1 MSKSLFILML
11 SILGFMGCTAQN
23 GSSIDSKEAYG
34 LIKKADTNIAILD
47 VRTAKEFADGHVAG
61 AVNIDVNQTDF
72 AQKIDEL
79 DRSETYIVYCRS
91 GRRSSKAVGIMAAKG
106 FKNLYNVSD
115 GFVGWNKN
123 GLPFVK

>member
-34 LIKKADTNIAILD
+34 LIKVDSNIAILD

-61 AVNIDVNQTDF
+61 AVNIDVNQADF
-72 AQKIDEL
+72 AQKIDQL
-79 DRSETYIVYCRS
+79 DRSKTYIVYCRS
-91 GRRSSKAVGIMAAKG
+91 GRRSSKAVSIMASKG
-106 FKNLYNVSD
+106 FRNLYNVSD
-115 GFVGWNKN
+115 GFLGWNKN

>member
-23 GSSIDSKEAYG
+23 GSSIDSKDAYG
-34 LIKKADTNIAILD
+34 LIKADSNIAILD

-61 AVNIDVNQTDF
+61 AVNIDVNQADF

-79 DRSETYIVYCRS
+79 DRSKTYIVYCRS
-91 GRRSSKAVGIMAAKG
+91 GRRSSKAVGIMATKG

-123 GLPFVK
+123 GLPFEK

>member
-34 LIKKADTNIAILD
+34 LIKADANIAILD
-47 VRTAKEFADGHVAG
+47 VRTAKEFADGHVAE

-79 DRSETYIVYCRS
+79 DRSKTYIVYCRS
-91 GRRSSKAVGIMAAKG
+91 GRRSSRAVGIMATKG

-115 GFVGWNKN
+115 GFLGWNKN
-123 GLPFVK
+123 GLPFEKQ

>member
-11 SILGFMGCTAQN
+11 SILGFIGCTAQN
-23 GSSIDSKEAYG
+23 GSSIDSKEAYR
-34 LIKKADTNIAILD
+34 LIKADANIAILD

-61 AVNIDVNQTDF
+61 AVNIDVNQADF
-72 AQKIDEL
+72 AQKIDQL
-79 DRSETYIVYCRS
+79 DRSKTYIVYCRS
-91 GRRSSKAVGIMAAKG
+91 GRRSRKAVGIMAAKG

-123 GLPFVK
+123 GLPFEK

>member
-34 LIKKADTNIAILD
+34 LIKADSNIAILD
-47 VRTAKEFADGHVAG
+47 VRTAKEFADGHVAE
-61 AVNIDVNQTDF
+61 AVNIDVNQADF
-72 AQKIDEL
+72 AQKIDQL
-79 DRSETYIVYCRS
+79 DRSKTYIVYCRS
-91 GRRSSKAVGIMAAKG
+91 GRRSRKAVGIMAAKG

-115 GFVGWNKN
+115 GFLGWNKN

>member
-11 SILGFMGCTAQN
+11 SILGFMDCTAQN

-34 LIKKADTNIAILD
+34 LIKADSNIAILD

-72 AQKIDEL
+72 AQKIDQL
-79 DRSETYIVYCRS
+79 DRSKTYIVYCRS

-123 GLPFVK
+123 GLPFEK

>member
-11 SILGFMGCTAQN
+11 SILGFMSCTAQN

-34 LIKKADTNIAILD
+34 LIKAASNIAILD

-61 AVNIDVNQTDF
+61 AVNIDVNQADF
-72 AQKIDEL
+72 AQKIDQL
-79 DRSETYIVYCRS
+79 DRSKTYIVYCRS
-91 GRRSSKAVGIMAAKG
+91 GRRSSKAVGIMATKG

-115 GFVGWNKN
+115 GFLGWNKN
-123 GLPFVK
+123 GLPFEK

>member
-11 SILGFMGCTAQN
+11 SILGFIGCNAQR

-34 LIKKADTNIAILD
+34 LIKADSNIAILD

-61 AVNIDVNQTDF
+61 AVNIDVNQADF
-72 AQKIDEL
+72 APKIDQL
-79 DRSETYIVYCRS
+79 DRSKTYIVYCRS
-91 GRRSSKAVGIMAAKG
+91 GRRSSKAVGIMATKG

-115 GFVGWNKN
+115 GFLGWNKN
-123 GLPFVK
+123 GLPFEK

>member
-34 LIKKADTNIAILD
+34 LIKADSNIAILD
-47 VRTAKEFADGHVAG
+47 VRTAKEFADGHVAE
-61 AVNIDVNQTDF
+61 AVNIDVNQADF
-72 AQKIDEL
+72 AQKIDQL
-79 DRSETYIVYCRS
+79 DRSKTYIVYCRS
-91 GRRSSKAVGIMAAKG
+91 GRRSSKAVGIMATKG

-123 GLPFVK
+123 GLPFEK

>member
-34 LIKKADTNIAILD
+34 LIKADSNIAILD
-47 VRTAKEFADGHVAG
+47 VRTAKEFADGHVAE
-61 AVNIDVNQTDF
+61 AVNIDVNQADF
-72 AQKIDEL
+72 AQKIDQL
-79 DRSETYIVYCRS
+79 DRSKTYIIYCRS
-91 GRRSSKAVGIMAAKG
+91 GRRSRKAVGIMAAKG

>member
-23 GSSIDSKEAYG
+23 GSSIDSKEAYR
-34 LIKKADTNIAILD
+34 LIKADSNIAILD

-61 AVNIDVNQTDF
+61 AVNIDVNQADF

-79 DRSETYIVYCRS
+79 DRSKTYIVYCRS

-115 GFVGWNKN
+115 GFVGWSKN
-123 GLPFVK
+123 GLPFEK

>member
-34 LIKKADTNIAILD
+34 LIKADTNIAILD

-72 AQKIDEL
+72 AQKIDQL
-79 DRSETYIVYCRS
+79 DRSKTYIVYCRS

-115 GFVGWNKN
+115 GFVGWSKN
-123 GLPFVK
+123 GLPFEK

>member
-23 GSSIDSKEAYG
+23 GSSIDSKEAYR
-34 LIKKADTNIAILD
+34 LIKADANIAILD

-61 AVNIDVNQTDF
+61 AVNIDVNQADF
-72 AQKIDEL
+72 AQKIDQL
-79 DRSETYIVYCRS
+79 DRSKTYIVYCRS
-91 GRRSSKAVGIMAAKG
+91 GRRSSKAVSIMASKG

-115 GFVGWNKN
+115 GFLGWNKN

>member
-34 LIKKADTNIAILD
+34 LIKADSNIAILD
-47 VRTAKEFADGHVAG
+47 VRTAKEFADGHVAE
-61 AVNIDVNQTDF
+61 AVNIDVNQADF
-72 AQKIDEL
+72 AQKIDQL
-79 DRSETYIVYCRS
+79 DRSKTYIVYCRS
-91 GRRSSKAVGIMAAKG
+91 GRRSSKAVSIMASKG

-115 GFVGWNKN
+115 GFFGWNKN

>member
-11 SILGFMGCTAQN
+11 SILGFIGCNAQR

-34 LIKKADTNIAILD
+34 LIKADANIAILD
-47 VRTAKEFADGHVAG
+47 VRTAKEFADGHVAE
-61 AVNIDVNQTDF
+61 AVNIDVNQADF

-79 DRSETYIVYCRS
+79 DRSKTYIVYCRS
-91 GRRSSKAVGIMAAKG
+91 GRRSSRAVGIMATKG

-115 GFVGWNKN
+115 GFLGWNKN
-123 GLPFVK
+123 GLPFEKQ